1 MKSRETAKRALWMAR
16 YERAI
21 KERDDYDQNL
31 GRICWDTA
39 TYFFNMG
46 RDARASAQN
55 ASSPYKSESAR

>member
-1 MKSRETAKRALWMAR
+1 MKSKETAKRALWMAR
-16 YERAI
+16 YERAR

-46 RDARASAQN
+46 KDARASAQN
-55 ASSPYKSESAR
+55 ASSQYKNESAR

>member
-1 MKSRETAKRALWMAR
+1 MKSKETAKRALWMAR

-21 KERDDYDQNL
+21 KERDDYEQNL

-46 RDARASAQN
+46 KDARASAQN
-55 ASSPYKSESAR
+55 ASSPYKNESAR

>member
-1 MKSRETAKRALWMAR
+1 MKSKETAKRAIWMAR

-46 RDARASAQN
+46 KDARASAQN
-55 ASSPYKSESAR
+55 ASSPYKNESAR

>member
-1 MKSRETAKRALWMAR
+1 MKSKETAKRALWMAR

-55 ASSPYKSESAR
+55 ASSPYKNESAR